1 MVHFWSEQEDTC
13 QIVKLEGLVDSAVKL
28 DQQAEKRRTSM
39 ASSRAR
45 GKKDDPMVPVY
56 SPNLRAVMADRKLR
70 VADVAR
76 RLKEH
81 PQTVAYLAAGEG
93 IKRSRR
99 SRRARLAKLLG
110 VSEQWLAEP
119 TVMIMP
125 LYPPAG
131 SENVFFGT
139 GFPPESP
146 RAQLATTR
154 LLTKCAQACERDL
167 GDPTLRDAGVE
178 ETKSPE
184 EVIHYVARFVRQ
196 LARVEEWR
204 KELLVGL
211 PDPWFVVSS
220 MIEGGFA
227 RSPHLPTD
235 PEEEAASLNLIAAWE
250 QILNLWFTGE
260 AKLNYRRLRENAGFP
275 TPPDERRSDTNPYVI
290 VPSGQEGTKKP

>member
-1 MVHFWSEQEDTC
+1 
-13 QIVKLEGLVDSAVKL
+13 
-28 DQQAEKRRTSM
+28 M

-45 GKKDDPMVPVY
+45 GKKGDPMVPVY

-99 SRRARLAKLLG
+99 SRRARLAKVLG

-119 TVMIMP
+119 SVMIMP

-131 SENVFFGT
+131 SEYVFVGT
-139 GFPPESP
+139 GFPLESP

-167 GDPTLRDAGVE
+167 GDPMLRDAGVE
-178 ETKSPE
+178 ETASPE
-184 EVIHYVARFVRQ
+184 EVTHYVARFVRELVQ
-196 LARVEEWR
+196 VEEWR
-204 KELLVGL
+204 NELLVGL
-211 PDPWFVVSS
+211 PGPWFGTSP
-220 MIEGGFA
+220 MFEGGFA

-235 PEEEAASLNLIAAWE
+235 PDEEAATLNLIAAWE
-250 QILNLWFTGE
+250 QILEPWFTGE
-260 AKLNYRRLRENAGFP
+260 AKLNYRRLREKAGFP

-290 VPSGQEGTKKP
+290 VPTGREGGPKS

>member
-1 MVHFWSEQEDTC
+1 
-13 QIVKLEGLVDSAVKL
+13 
-28 DQQAEKRRTSM
+28 M

-56 SPNLRAVMADRKLR
+56 SPNMRAAMADRKLR

-81 PQTVAYLAAGEG
+81 QQTVAYLAAGEG
-93 IKRSRR
+93 IKRCRR
-99 SRRARLAKLLG
+99 SRRIRLAKLLE

-125 LYPPAG
+125 LYPPPG
-131 SENVFFGT
+131 LENVFFGS
-139 GFPPESP
+139 GFPLESP

-154 LLTKCAQACERDL
+154 LLTKGAQACERDL

-178 ETKSPE
+178 ETASSE
-184 EVIHYVARFVRQ
+184 EVTHYVARFVRE
-196 LARVEEWR
+196 LVRVEKWR

-211 PDPWFVVSS
+211 PDPWFVASS
-220 MIEGGFA
+220 MIEGESA

-235 PEEEAASLNLIAAWE
+235 PEEEAATLNLIAAWE
-250 QILNLWFTGE
+250 QILEPWFTGE
-260 AKLNYRRLRENAGFP
+260 AKLNFRQLREKAGFP

-290 VPSGQEGTKKP
+290 VPTGREGGPKS